1 MTVIDILRMLVYNAS
16 IKRKVFFMVSLSI
29 SEYEILSLLWSEDR
43 GLTAGEINTLSPE
56 KSWKDLS
63 IHLILTNMLEKG
75 AIVVDGM
82 VRSGRTYSRVF
93 NAAITPEE
101 YSLMQVTQNAS
112 ATKNKSAV
120 IMGLFSALIDG
131 DDINSEDID
140 KIEALILRK
149 KKER

>member
-1 MTVIDILRMLVYNAS
+1 
-16 IKRKVFFMVSLSI
+16 MVSLSI
-29 SEYEILSLLWSEDR
+29 SEYEILSLLWSEER
-43 GLTAGEINTLSPE
+43 GLTAGEINSLSNE

-120 IMGLFSALIDG
+120 ITGLMSALIDG
-131 DDINSEDID
+131 DNISNEDID
-140 KIEALILRK
+140 KIEELIKRK